1 MENYKITEI
10 NVNEIEPHPNNPRKD
25 IGDVTELSES
35 IKRDGIRQN
44 LTVIPYESGYRCL
57 IGHRR
62 LAAAKLVGLERVPCT
77 IEKEDMPLI
86 DQIAVMLAENMQRA
100 DLTSAEEAESMQMM
114 LDLGDTVDSIA
125 EKTGLS
131 KSTVYRRIN
140 PLKEYGEKAIKAFE
154 RGASFGDFEKL
165 NNISDPER
173 RQEIAESIGTN
184 NFNYKY
190 ESACRDEENKKK
202 LETIIKELGK
212 FAIRKNEINR
222 LETEFIR
229 SYYPSVNDNVIKK
242 PDDNG
247 NIKYF
252 YIVNSYCVDLYRD
265 LTAEERKKREI
276 SNKEASKREEQSKKA
291 AEARGKF
298 KEIAETC
305 YNLRK
310 NFVKDCNP
318 LKGCNLQQAQLAVY
332 KQLCG
337 YFVNAVIHG
346 YLEYCEQEDFMD
358 YIGMEATEEFDE
370 MEVEQQNEAI
380 TLHVCKAKNWEIKTM
395 LAALMAI
402 VDESNLSYNDWYG
415 KHAPCQRLDF
425 VYEVLCA
432 FGYEMSDTE
441 KSLQDG
447 THELYVKE

>member
-10 NVNEIEPHPNNPRKD
+10 NVNEIEPNPINPRKD

-35 IKRDGIRQN
+35 IKRDGFRQN
-44 LTVIPYESGYRCL
+44 LTVMPYGSGYRCL

-62 LAAAKLVGLERVPCT
+62 LAAAKLAGIERVPCT
-77 IEKEDMPLI
+77 IEKEDLSPL
-86 DQIAVMLAENMQRA
+86 DQMGVMLTENMQRVN
-100 DLTSAEEAESMQMM
+100 LKQIEEAEAMQTM
-114 LDLGDTVDSIA
+114 LDMGDTVSGIA
-125 EKTGLS
+125 EKTKLS

-154 RGASFGDFEKL
+154 RGATFGDFEKL

-184 NFNYKY
+184 NFNFEY
-190 ESACRDEENKKK
+190 EKACRELESQKK
-202 LETIIKELGK
+202 LKSLTETLNT
-212 FAIRKNEINR
+212 FATEVKNENISPA
-222 LETEFIR
+222 EHKYVK
-229 SYYPSVNDNVIKK
+229 SVYPSQDFEK
-242 PDDNG
+242 PEDAG
-247 NIKYF
+247 TIKYF
-252 YIVNSYCVDLYRD
+252 YIIQPYGVDIYREFTQKEKD
-265 LTAEERKKREI
+265 RQEQARKERIAENEQFQKTIEI
-276 SNKEASKREEQSKKA
+276 
-291 AEARGKF
+291 RGEF
-298 KEIAETC
+298 KEIAKTC

-337 YFVNAVIHG
+337 YFVKAVIHG
-346 YLEYCEQEDFMD
+346 YLKYCKMEYFMD

-402 VDESNLSYNDWYG
+402 VDNDNQGYNDWYG
-415 KHAPCQRLDF
+415 KHIPNPRLDF

-441 KSLQDG
+441 KALQDG
-447 THELYVKE
+447 THELFVKE